1 MSALLKLLLIVVGL
15 INLYPLVGAISAD
28 QIATLY
34 GIEPGSIDA
43 TFTSERESTQLMTA
57 YLIVDITVHDL
68 EQYQGYVSAAP
79 EHVARH
85 QGQYIVRGG
94 NATAAEGDW
103 RPERLVVLEFPSR
116 AHAEALLEDPDYQAV
131 AAIRH
136 ASTTSRLVIA
146 DGYDI
151 A

>member
-1 MSALLKLLLIVVGL
+1 
-15 INLYPLVGAISAD
+15 
-28 QIATLY
+28 
-34 GIEPGSIDA
+34 
-43 TFTSERESTQLMTA
+43 MTA

-68 EQYQGYVSAAP
+68 EQYQEYVSAA
-79 EHVARH
+79 
-85 QGQYIVRGG
+85 
-94 NATAAEGDW
+94 
-103 RPERLVVLEFPSR
+103 R
-116 AHAEALLEDPDYQAV
+116 AHAEALLEDPEYQAI